1 MGSKKAKP
9 SEADRAAAQRLR
21 AEWDARARGLAL
33 TQDKMAARMGGTQGL
48 VSQYL
53 NGFIPLNYRALMHFA
68 EALGVDPLQ
77 IRDDLPEQAFVP
89 STPSRGSHAARPDAD
104 TIRNAQH
111 ALLTFLRRRDPDATL
126 DLLDPADAELFA
138 GALEIIQGGDDQ
150 ITVSAQVADLV
161 EAYEGRRGK
170 RTEGEQDGGAARGK
184 ARKSGAR

>member
-1 MGSKKAKP
+1 MTVG
-9 SEADRAAAQRLR
+9 ERIRQ
-21 AEWDARARGLAL
+21 ARAFRGKMSRPKLAEL
-33 TQDKMAARMGGTQGL
+33 TGIPYPTLAGL
-48 VSQYL
+48 ENGDQSSSTRLHAIATAL
-53 NGFIPLNYRALMHFA
+53 NVRLEWLADGSGPMEAIA
-68 EALGVDPLQ
+68 EPAH
-77 IRDDLPEQAFVP
+77 A
-89 STPSRGSHAARPDAD
+89 SRGSHAARPDAA

-161 EAYEGRRGK
+161 EAYEGRRGE

-184 ARKSGAR
+184 TRKSGAR